1 MLIVSLCFLCSDFL
15 RHFLFQ
21 NVSRHVEAVLN
32 VALGQGFHIHPEDVV
47 CTNQRINWRSS
58 PFPLACRMHFI
69 KKNWKS
75 IKKKPWNFDEFKVVF
90 TYHLNFLRQMSTTMM
105 HTNRMAMAAADTI
118 ITARSEID
126 KEFVVDWWIFK
137 WKRIKLVYTYN
148 LSYFTLLLITYLI
161 LLWSLIWFF
170 ELNLKLSENISFH

>member
-15 RHFLFQ
+15 RHFLFR

-47 CTNQRINWRSS
+47 CTNQRINWRRS
-58 PFPLACRMHFI
+58 PFPLACKMHFM
-69 KKNWKS
+69 
-75 IKKKPWNFDEFKVVF
+75 KKKLWKLIQKKILKIWGIYSCSDVF

-118 ITARSEID
+118 ITARSEMG
-126 KEFVVDWWIFK
+126 KEFVVEWWIFK
-137 WKRIKLVYTYN
+137 WKRN
-148 LSYFTLLLITYLI
+148 TLIFFI
-161 LLWSLIWFF
+161 SLYI
-170 ELNLKLSENISFH
+170 